1 MEDKSETTS
10 SPSTSAA
17 QQSVPNATAALV
29 LGILGLV
36 LNCCYGAGFLL
47 SLIGLIL
54 GVKGKK
60 LYKANPEQ
68 YSKKSY
74 SNLNAGYICSLIG
87 VILAGLGIL
96 FWIVYVVIFAGSMAW
111 AESLDPSY
119 YY

>member
-87 VILAGLGIL
+87 VILGGLYVAFL
-96 FWIVYVVIFAGSMAW
+96 IVYIVILGGAMAM
-111 AESLDPSY
+111 DPTMWM
-119 YY
+119 